1 MYIRILVPSCVLPL
15 ENVLWSAS
23 CPGCIIP
30 GKTAPGMLRR
40 PQSHSVCLEK
50 RYIFYPCQIL
60 YPKLS
65 RL

>member
-1 MYIRILVPSCVLPL
+1 MHIRILVLSCVLPL

-23 CPGCIIP
+23 FSGCIIL
-30 GKTAPGMLRR
+30 GETASGILSG
-40 PQSHSVCLEK
+40 PQSHSGWLEK
-50 RYIFYPCQIL
+50 SYIFYSCQIL

>member
-1 MYIRILVPSCVLPL
+1 MQIRILVLSCVLPL

-23 CPGCIIP
+23 FPGWIIS
-30 GKTAPGMLRR
+30 GETAPGMLSG
-40 PQSHSVCLEK
+40 PQSHSGCLEK
-50 RYIFYPCQIL
+50 SYIFCSCQIL